1 MASADIS
8 MDIQRHSDTAG
19 DQNPLIKYYRASE
32 VMPAPVPALNTLLRK
47 GPATCAAI
55 QASSGILSLG
65 IGVVFAAS
73 WDIGFNLLTLFRIPI
88 VTGVMFVVAGILSNL
103 LYKHPELL
111 HVSVCIYTCVFP
123 INIQHP
129 EKYSSFFPQTCF
141 IANIL
146 CLCVSAIGAILLIV
160 DLQPGGNQIQQKM
173 EVLILC
179 VTLMDIIIAGVLI
192 FWFYREKRGPKK

>member
-111 HVSVCIYTCVFP
+111 H
-123 INIQHP
+123 
-129 EKYSSFFPQTCF
+129 TCF